1 MPMRVVGFIDSD
13 VNNAF
18 VSTDQIWLQGSDYDI
33 DTVSLATYS
42 VDKGGKLYLW
52 SPYAKYDTYEEIQQ
66 SRRIPAPSSVEYKIR
81 ENNM

>member
-1 MPMRVVGFIDSD
+1 MPMRVVGFVDSD

-42 VDKGGKLYLW
+42 VDKGGKLYL
-52 SPYAKYDTYEEIQQ
+52 
-66 SRRIPAPSSVEYKIR
+66 
-81 ENNM
+81 